1 MNAKET
7 DAILRNTVLEAVTKA
22 FENDAPVKID
32 EGAIVIPT
40 IDANGAER
48 FVEVKVIAKAVKFD
62 LDKAVEDYADKVKER
77 AHRALVLETKK
88 ADKEKAKAAKAK
100 G

>member
-1 MNAKET
+1 MNMKET
-7 DAILRNTVLEAVTKA
+7 DAILRNTVLDAVTKA

-48 FVEVKVIAKAVKFD
+48 FVEVKVIAKAPKFN
-62 LDKAVEDYADKVKER
+62 LDEAVVEYADKVAER

-88 ADKEKAKAAKAK
+88 ADKDKAKKAK

>member
-1 MNAKET
+1 MNMKET
-7 DAILRNTVLEAVTKA
+7 DAILRNSVLDAVMKA
-22 FENDAPVKID
+22 FEKDAPVKID

-48 FVEVKVIAKAVKFD
+48 FVEVKVIAKAPKFN
-62 LDKAVEDYADKVKER
+62 LDEAVAEFADTLAER
-77 AHRALVLETKK
+77 AHRAAVLAQKK
-88 ADKEKAKAAKAK
+88 ADKEKAKKAK